1 MTHSRYECF
10 ILVTPAIA
18 PLWYGN
24 TSLHWCKSVSE
35 VNQTVLLNLI
45 CETQQQ
51 WRQGRC
57 TNCKLDAVLS
67 HSTSGKLLQHIKKT
81 FNKVDTVTNAAI
93 FAHFS
98 PNMNC
103 TNSDKRYVN
112 HFTWQL
118 AHKKSEI
125 SKQRAAHVG
134 DTFTQPAPPAFHS
147 SDWPDAE
154 WWLRPL
160 PVLGR

>member
-18 PLWYGN
+18 PLWYDN

-67 HSTSGKLLQHIKKT
+67 HSTSGKLLQHIRKT
-81 FNKVDTVTNAAI
+81 FNKVDTVTNAAT
-93 FAHFS
+93 FSNFS
-98 PNMNC
+98 PIVNC
-103 TNSDKRYVN
+103 TRGVKFSSN

-118 AHKKSEI
+118 AHKNLKYLNNQLHMLEI
-125 SKQRAAHVG
+125 PSHNLHHR
-134 DTFTQPAPPAFHS
+134 HS
-147 SDWPDAE
+147 ILQIDLMLNGA
-154 WWLRPL
+154 
-160 PVLGR
+160 LGHYQFW